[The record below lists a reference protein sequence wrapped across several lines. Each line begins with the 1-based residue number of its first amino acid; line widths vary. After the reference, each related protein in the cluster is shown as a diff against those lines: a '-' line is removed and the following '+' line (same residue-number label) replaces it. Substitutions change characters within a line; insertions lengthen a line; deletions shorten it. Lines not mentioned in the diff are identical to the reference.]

1 MKTNEEW
8 MTPEEY
14 VAKVEQ
20 ESMDFYK
27 SYFLIKSGQMDWYI
41 YTQDKDW
48 NIEIE
53 TNNKHTPDDYY
64 IL

>member
-1 MKTNEEW
+1 MTKEES

-14 VAKVEQ
+14 VSKVEQ
-20 ESMDFYK
+20 ESIDFYK

-53 TNNKHTPDDYY
+53 TNNKKAPEDYY
-64 IL
+64 IF

>member
-1 MKTNEEW
+1 MEKEIS
-8 MTPEEY
+8 
-14 VAKVEQ
+14 EQ
-20 ESMDFYK
+20 DTRIKEQKDMDFYK

-53 TNNKHTPDDYY
+53 TNNKHIPDDYY